1 MNSIHSGAGAV
12 RQNQVLCSGI
22 ATAVRRNATP
32 LLLAM
37 SLVAA
42 QSALAQGASGQT
54 TQSMPGTQNVVLEAV
69 EVTGT
74 RIVRDGYEAPT
85 PVTVIGAEE
94 INATSP
100 ANVADFVNDLPS
112 IAGSQTPSNSQ
123 ASVSNGSAGVNALN
137 LRALGSERT
146 LVLLDGQRSVGAQLN
161 GVVDVNDFPQQLI
174 ERVDI
179 VTGGASAA
187 YGSDAL
193 SGVVNFV
200 LDKDFTG
207 FKTAVSGGVTGE
219 GDNEGYDVAST
230 FGTPF
235 ASDRGHFLVSGELSH
250 TAGIFGMPRDWNQK
264 GWKVMNNPAYTP
276 TNGQPERLVLPQVSV
291 SQATL
296 GGIITSGP
304 LKGTA
309 FGEGGVPYQFNY
321 GPLLRDPYMQ
331 GGDWRDADVSSYG
344 TLASGMDRKNLFTRA
359 SYELTENVEVYA
371 QASWGNTEAE
381 GWCCKQFNVNNLT
394 VQPDNAFIP
403 ASIAAQVTALGTPLR
418 LGSMHAD
425 LPVISTDNERTTS
438 RYVVGGN
445 GVFAAF
451 DTDWHWDAY
460 YQKGISKVTSRAPD
474 VTIKS
479 NFAKASDAV
488 RDANGNI
495 VCRSTRD
502 NPGTADGCVPYNLMG
517 IGVNSSAALDYVLG
531 DAQRNERFT
540 QDVAAASLQGEP
552 FDLWAGPVSAA
563 IGVEYRKEQVTGS
576 SDPISMINGFFA
588 GNYLPTN
595 GSYHVA
601 ESFLETV
608 VPLAKDLPGARSLDF
623 NGAVRFTDYST
634 SGNVVTWKA
643 GLVYSPVADVTFR
656 ATRSRDIRAPNL
668 LELFQAGGANTNNVI
683 DPFNNNTSIAYQG
696 LAVGNLALEPEKADT
711 TGLGIIYQ
719 PSWAPGFSA
728 SVDYYNIDI
737 QDAIGTIGAQAIVDR
752 CFTGNQTFC
761 AAITRD
767 PAAGIITQIRTS
779 PFNLITQIA
788 RGLDIEAGY
797 RLPMPVWGGDLAV
810 RAMATHYIKNYSAN
824 GINVPTDTAGQNINN
839 GPPDWL
845 GRVTLTY
852 SNDPVTFTLIGR
864 GVSSGVYDNSFIECT
879 TDCPTST
886 ADNRTINDNHIDGAF
901 YLDASIAYAVG
912 ATSIFSD
919 VEMFLA
925 VTNLADTDPA
935 VVAPG
940 PSGVAYAT
948 QATNPS
954 LYDNLGRVFRAGIRV
969 KM

>member
-1 MNSIHSGAGAV
+1 MNSIHSSAGAV

-296 GGIITSGP
+296 GGIITAGP

-359 SYELTENVEVYA
+359 SYELTENVEVYV

-403 ASIAAQVTALGTPLR
+403 ASIAAQVAALGTP
-418 LGSMHAD
+418 
-425 LPVISTDNERTTS
+425 
-438 RYVVGGN
+438 
-445 GVFAAF
+445 
-451 DTDWHWDAY
+451 
-460 YQKGISKVTSRAPD
+460 
-474 VTIKS
+474 
-479 NFAKASDAV
+479 
-488 RDANGNI
+488 
-495 VCRSTRD
+495 
-502 NPGTADGCVPYNLMG
+502 
-517 IGVNSSAALDYVLG
+517 
-531 DAQRNERFT
+531 
-540 QDVAAASLQGEP
+540 
-552 FDLWAGPVSAA
+552 
-563 IGVEYRKEQVTGS
+563 
-576 SDPISMINGFFA
+576 
-588 GNYLPTN
+588 
-595 GSYHVA
+595 
-601 ESFLETV
+601 
-608 VPLAKDLPGARSLDF
+608 
-623 NGAVRFTDYST
+623 
-634 SGNVVTWKA
+634 
-643 GLVYSPVADVTFR
+643 
-656 ATRSRDIRAPNL
+656 
-668 LELFQAGGANTNNVI
+668 
-683 DPFNNNTSIAYQG
+683 
-696 LAVGNLALEPEKADT
+696 
-711 TGLGIIYQ
+711 
-719 PSWAPGFSA
+719 
-728 SVDYYNIDI
+728 
-737 QDAIGTIGAQAIVDR
+737 
-752 CFTGNQTFC
+752 
-761 AAITRD
+761 
-767 PAAGIITQIRTS
+767 
-779 PFNLITQIA
+779 
-788 RGLDIEAGY
+788 
-797 RLPMPVWGGDLAV
+797 
-810 RAMATHYIKNYSAN
+810 
-824 GINVPTDTAGQNINN
+824 
-839 GPPDWL
+839 
-845 GRVTLTY
+845 
-852 SNDPVTFTLIGR
+852 
-864 GVSSGVYDNSFIECT
+864 
-879 TDCPTST
+879 
-886 ADNRTINDNHIDGAF
+886 
-901 YLDASIAYAVG
+901 
-912 ATSIFSD
+912 
-919 VEMFLA
+919 
-925 VTNLADTDPA
+925 
-935 VVAPG
+935 
-940 PSGVAYAT
+940 
-948 QATNPS
+948 
-954 LYDNLGRVFRAGIRV
+954 
-969 KM
+969 